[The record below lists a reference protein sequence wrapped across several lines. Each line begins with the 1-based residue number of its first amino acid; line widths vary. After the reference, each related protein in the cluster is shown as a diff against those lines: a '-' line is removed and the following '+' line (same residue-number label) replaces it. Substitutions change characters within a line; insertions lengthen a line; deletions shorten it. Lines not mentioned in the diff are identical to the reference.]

1 MDSPGRR
8 VPADLQYFP
17 FRLLFNLIADPAD
30 FPIGIE
36 IDIFY
41 SVPAQPVDPIV
52 VSFIRGSSM
61 ERWKSAGYFDGF
73 SRHSKTDLCLF
84 YQFHFLCRLS
94 RGELFEFFIS
104 EHSAYHLF
112 LIQTGLPPAGNK
124 N

>member
-1 MDSPGRR
+1 MDSPGHR

-52 VSFIRGSSM
+52 VSFI
-61 ERWKSAGYFDGF
+61 
-73 SRHSKTDLCLF
+73 CLF